1 MSIFN
6 SLLSFGSRRP
16 RISGRRSRRSGTSVA
31 GGAES
36 VEPRIVLT
44 TSPLPVLMVISDQ
57 RDFYYQEY
65 GDTRASLEAAGIPV
79 VVAATSTD
87 PSTPHA
93 GTGQGA
99 SSGIVEPD
107 LALADVNPD
116 DYSAILF
123 VGGWGSS
130 MYQYSFNGDYA
141 DDLYDGDLAT
151 KQLVNDLINE
161 FVDQDKFITA
171 ICHGVTVLAW
181 ARVDGV
187 SPLNGHQVSAP
198 FIGSPAVTVDGVPYA
213 NFAYSQQAQI
223 VANGGQANVVSG
235 QYGIPGTAVDDAV
248 VSGKIITAENYDA
261 AAWFGTVVAQEVI
274 AAAQPPANQAPVAID
289 GLFVLPENSAVGTVV
304 GQVQASD
311 PDAGQSLTFEIISG
325 NDSGAF
331 AVDPVSGMISM
342 VNAAA
347 LNFEA
352 TPHFELTVSVTDDG
366 TPALGDLAT
375 VTIQLENVVEPAL
388 PGVFRFANEL
398 VVQGTV
404 GSDTVYLWSGA
415 NAEYVQVWMNGI
427 SYGGWMM
434 SPGDSVIVRGSDGND
449 QIYASDLRRPAAI
462 FGEVGHDLMVGGT
475 ASDQMDGGPGVD
487 RIQGMGGADLIL
499 GGDGDD
505 ILNGQDGDDIVVG
518 GNGNDWI
525 DGSAGRDLLLGG
537 LGRDNIR
544 GGAGDDILIGGQTS
558 FDQDPTVLPELRP
571 IWTGEGSPS
580 QRSAQLRDGASS
592 GVRLRLGETVV
603 EDGTSDVL
611 VGQSGADLVF
621 AQALDEIY
629 SDLDDLFAT
638 V

>member
-1 MSIFN
+1 MFSLK
-6 SLLSFGSRRP
+6 SLLSIASRR
-16 RISGRRSRRSGTSVA
+16 SGSAGRPSRRSGTIVA
-31 GGAES
+31 CGAES

-65 GDTRASLEAAGIPV
+65 GDTRASLEAAGVSV

-107 LALADVNPD
+107 LSLANVNPL

-130 MYQYSFNGDYA
+130 MYQYAFEGDYA
-141 DDLYDGDLAT
+141 DDLYDGNLAT

-161 FVDQDKFITA
+161 FVDQDKFVTA

-187 SPLNGHQVSAP
+187 SPLNGLQVSAP
-198 FIGSPAVTVDGVPYA
+198 FIGSPAVTVEGVPYA

-223 VANGGQANVVSG
+223 VANGGLANVVSG

-248 VSGKIITAENYDA
+248 VSGQIITAENYDA
-261 AAWFGTVVAQEVI
+261 AAWFGAVVAQEVI
-274 AAAQPPANQAPVAID
+274 AAAQPPANQSPVAVD
-289 GLFVLPENSAVGTVV
+289 GLFVLPENSAIGTVV

-311 PDAGQSLTFEIISG
+311 PDAGQSLTFEILSG

-331 AVDPVSGMISM
+331 AVDPVSGTISV

-347 LNFEA
+347 LNFEV
-352 TPHFELTVSVTDDG
+352 TPQFELTVSVTDNG
-366 TPALGDLAT
+366 TPALGDVAT

-388 PGVFRFANEL
+388 PGVFRFANQL
-398 VVQGTV
+398 VVQGTT
-404 GSDTVYLWSGA
+404 GNDTVYLWSGA

-427 SYGGWMM
+427 SYGGWIM
-434 SPGDSVIVRGSDGND
+434 SPGESVTVLGSDGND
-449 QIYASDLRRPAAI
+449 QIYATDLRRGVSI
-462 FGEVGHDLMVGGT
+462 LGEAGHDLLVGGS
-475 ASDQMDGGPGVD
+475 AADLLDGGAGVD
-487 RIQGMGGADLIL
+487 RIHGMAGDDVIL

-505 ILNGQDGDDIVVG
+505 VLNGQDGHDIIVG
-518 GNGNDWI
+518 GKGNDSI
-525 DGSAGRDLLLGG
+525 DGSSGRDLLLGG
-537 LGRDNIR
+537 LGRDNVR

-558 FDQDPTVLPELRP
+558 FDQDNTALLELRQ
-571 IWTGEGSPS
+571 IWTSDGSASQRAAQLHEGS
-580 QRSAQLRDGASS
+580 SS
-592 GVRLRLGETVV
+592 RVRLRLGETVYD
-603 EDGTSDVL
+603 DGISDVL
-611 VGQSGADLVF
+611 IGQSGADLVF

>member
-1 MSIFN
+1 MFSLK
-6 SLLSFGSRRP
+6 SLLSIASHRSGNPRRTT
-16 RISGRRSRRSGTSVA
+16 RRSGTSVA
-31 GGAES
+31 CGAES

-65 GDTRASLEAAGIPV
+65 GDTRDSLEAAGVSV

-107 LALADVNPD
+107 LALANVNPD

-130 MYQYSFNGDYA
+130 MYQYAFEGDYA

-151 KQLVNDLINE
+151 KQLVNNLINE
-161 FVDQDKFITA
+161 FVDQDKFVTA

-187 SPLNGHQVSAP
+187 SPLNGLQVSAP
-198 FIGSPAVTVDGVPYA
+198 FIGSPAFTVDGVPYA

-223 VANGGQANVVSG
+223 VANGGLANVVSG

-248 VSGKIITAENYDA
+248 VSGKIITAENYDS
-261 AAWFGTVVAQEVI
+261 AAWFGTVVAQEVL
-274 AAAQPPANQAPVAID
+274 AAAQPPANQSPVAVD
-289 GLFVLPENSAVGTVV
+289 SLFVLPENSAIGTVI

-331 AVDPVSGMISM
+331 AVDPVSGVIS
-342 VNAAA
+342 VASSGA
-347 LNFEA
+347 LNFEV
-352 TPHFELTVSVTDDG
+352 TPQFELTVSVTDNG
-366 TPALGDLAT
+366 TPALGDLAIVT
-375 VTIQLENVVEPAL
+375 VQLEDVVEPAL
-388 PGVFRFANEL
+388 PGVFRFANQL
-398 VVQGTV
+398 VVQGTT
-404 GSDTVYLWSGA
+404 GNDTVYLWSGS

-427 SYGGWMM
+427 NYGGWMM
-434 SPGDSVIVRGSDGND
+434 TPGESVTVRGSEGND
-449 QIYASDLRRPAAI
+449 QIYATDLRRSVAI
-462 FGEVGHDLMVGGT
+462 FGEGGHDLIVGGS
-475 ASDQMDGGPGVD
+475 ANDLLDGGAGVD
-487 RIQGMGGADLIL
+487 RIHGMGGADLIL

-505 ILNGQDGDDIVVG
+505 VLNGQDGDDIIVG
-518 GNGNDWI
+518 GDGNDWI
-525 DGSAGRDLLLGG
+525 DGSDGRDLLLGG

-544 GGAGDDILIGGQTS
+544 GGTGDDILIGGQTT
-558 FDQDPTVLPELRP
+558 FDQDTTALLELRQT
-571 IWTGEGSPS
+571 WTSEGSVS
-580 QRSAQLRDGASS
+580 QRAALLREGTSS
-592 GVRLRLGETVV
+592 GVRLRLGESVFD
-603 EDGTSDVL
+603 DGFSDVL
-611 VGQSGADLVF
+611 VGKSGADLVF